1 VTTEGGPIPHASRFD
16 GIRHNLGHVL
26 PRVLQGTF
34 RPRKRW
40 VSLWSRLHPDFL
52 TVRFMSRLRR
62 KYGDYVYIDML
73 GNRTLVVLSPVGV
86 RSVLDRSPGTY
97 AEPLLKRRAMSHFQP
112 GALTIS
118 RGSEWQ
124 DRRRFNEA
132 VLETPSPIHSEGAR
146 FHRVAEE
153 EAARVLEKTRT
164 LEWSDME
171 AAFEAITLRVVFGDR
186 AREAGTLTNRLRA
199 LMLEANRPFGLG
211 NSSHFEPFYQELR
224 AHLEAAEP
232 HTLAGRCP
240 HAPRTE
246 TTRVENQVPHWLF
259 ATRDTLPLNVLRTL
273 AAIAAHPAV
282 QDQARVEVARLGRNP
297 DGVSRMAVLRGCLHE
312 AMRLWPTT
320 PILLREA
327 VVDDELEGRRVEQGS
342 LVMIPNGYHHRNAE
356 AHPFADSFRPDI
368 WNEPRPRP
376 TFNHLS
382 SGPQKCAGGNLAV
395 FLGTSFLA
403 ALLGDSSVRLEAPA
417 LDPERPLPH
426 ALDPYGIRI
435 RVGNGGH

>member
-1 VTTEGGPIPHASRFD
+1 VTAEGGPIPHASRFD
-16 GIRHNLGHVL
+16 GLRHNVGHVL
-26 PRVLQGTF
+26 PRLLQGTF

-40 VSLWSRLHPDFL
+40 VSLWSRFHPDFL

-86 RSVLDRSPGTY
+86 RSVLERSPETY
-97 AEPLLKRRAMSHFQP
+97 AEPPLKRRAMSHFQP

-118 RGSEWQ
+118 RGTEWR
-124 DRRRFNEA
+124 DRRRFSEA
-132 VLETPSPIHSEGAR
+132 VLETPSLIHSEGAR

-153 EAARVLEKTRT
+153 EATRLLENTRT
-164 LEWSDME
+164 VGWSDLE
-171 AAFEAITLRVVFGDR
+171 VAFEAITLRVVFGDR
-186 AREAGTLTNRLRA
+186 ARDAGTLTNRLRT

-224 AHLEAAEP
+224 EHLDAAEP

-246 TTRVENQVPHWLF
+246 ITRVENQVPHWLF

-273 AAIAAHPAV
+273 AAIAAHPRV
-282 QDQARVEVARLGRNP
+282 QEQVRDEVAHLKREPG
-297 DGVSRMAVLRGCLHE
+297 GIARMAILQGCFHE

-327 VVDDELEGRRVEQGS
+327 VVDDELEDRRVEQGS

-356 AHPFADSFRPDI
+356 AHPFANSFQPGI
-368 WNEPRPRP
+368 WSERRAWP

-382 SGPQKCAGGNLAV
+382 SGPQKCAGANLAI
-395 FLGTSFLA
+395 FLATSFLA
-403 ALLGDSSVRLEAPA
+403 ALLGDSSVQLEAPT
-417 LDPERPLPH
+417 LDPGRPLPH

-435 RVGNGGH
+435 RVGNGGD